1 MSAKLDSRSLALFLA
16 VAEAQSFR
24 QAAESLYLSQPPLS
38 RAIRA
43 LEARLGAPLFD
54 RHPHGASLTEA
65 GRRLLPYARG
75 VADLLRQAEAAFQ
88 GAAVPSTLRLGLTSS
103 AEPAWFRGLAD
114 RVQALQP
121 GVMVAVA
128 SDTSPRLVRR
138 VLAGQLDAAF
148 IALPTDVRGLDVL
161 ELDHLPMVVALPSA
175 HPLARRRLL
184 RLADLAA
191 EPVFWF
197 ERARQPAFYDHCQQV
212 FERHR
217 FAPPKLHEPADH
229 HVLLAEVAAGRGM
242 ALLASSFTGLRR
254 TGVAYRRLAEGDAL
268 ALGIGLVTPSGQSA
282 LRALL
287 SRAGGVMRASHAGH
301 RDVAQRKPI

>member
-1 MSAKLDSRSLALFLA
+1 MSSKLDSRSLSLFLA
-16 VAEAQSFR
+16 VADALSFR
-24 QAAESLYLSQPPLS
+24 QAAEALHLSQPPLS
-38 RAIRA
+38 RAIRD
-43 LEARLGAPLFD
+43 LESRLGMPLFD
-54 RHPHGASLTEA
+54 RHARGVSLTEA

-88 GAAVPSTLRLGLTSS
+88 GAAVPATLRLGMTSA

-114 RVQALQP
+114 RAQALQP
-121 GVMVAVA
+121 GVRVEVV
-128 SDTSPRLVRR
+128 SDTSPRLVRQLR
-138 VLAGQLDAAF
+138 AGRLDAAF

-161 ELDHLPMVVALPSA
+161 EIDCLPMVVALPSA

-184 RLADLAA
+184 RLADLAQQ
-191 EPVFWF
+191 PVFWF

-212 FERHR
+212 FERYR
-217 FAPPKLHEPADH
+217 FAPPKLREPADH

-254 TGVAYRRLAEGDAL
+254 AGVAYRRLAEGDAL
-268 ALGIGLVTPSGQSA
+268 ALGIGLVTPSGQTA

-287 SRAGGVMRASHAGH
+287 SRAGGVMRTSRA
-301 RDVAQRKPI
+301 

>member
-1 MSAKLDSRSLALFLA
+1 MSAKLDSRSLSLFLA
-16 VAEAQSFR
+16 VADALSFR
-24 QAAESLYLSQPPLS
+24 QAAEALHLSQPPLS
-38 RAIRA
+38 RAIRD
-43 LEARLGAPLFD
+43 LESRLGMTLFD
-54 RHPHGASLTEA
+54 RHARGVSLTEA

-88 GAAVPSTLRLGLTSS
+88 GAAVPATLRLGMTSA
-103 AEPAWFRGLAD
+103 AEPSWFRGLAD
-114 RVQALQP
+114 RAQALQP
-121 GVMVAVA
+121 GVRVEVV
-128 SDTSPRLVRR
+128 SDTSPRLVRQLR
-138 VLAGQLDAAF
+138 AGRLDAAF

-161 ELDHLPMVVALPSA
+161 EIDRLPMVVALPSA

-184 RLADLAA
+184 RLADLAD

-217 FAPPKLHEPADH
+217 FAPPKLREPADH

-254 TGVAYRRLAEGDAL
+254 AGVAYRRLAEGDAL
-268 ALGIGLVTPSGQSA
+268 ALGIGLVTPSGQTA

-287 SRAGGVMRASHAGH
+287 SRAGGVMRTSHA
-301 RDVAQRKPI
+301 

>member
-1 MSAKLDSRSLALFLA
+1 MSSKLDSRSLALFLA
-16 VAEAQSFR
+16 VADALSFR
-24 QAAESLYLSQPPLS
+24 QAAEALHLSQPPLS
-38 RAIRA
+38 RAIRD
-43 LEARLGAPLFD
+43 LESRLGMPLFD
-54 RHPHGASLTEA
+54 RHARGVSLTEA
-65 GRRLLPYARG
+65 GRRLLPYACG

-88 GAAVPSTLRLGLTSS
+88 GAAVPATLRLGLTSA

-114 RVQALQP
+114 RAQALQP
-121 GVMVAVA
+121 GIRVEVV
-128 SDTSPRLVRR
+128 SDTSPRLVRQLR
-138 VLAGQLDAAF
+138 AGRLDAAF

-161 ELDHLPMVVALPSA
+161 EIDRLPMVVALSSA
-175 HPLARRRLL
+175 HPLVRRRML
-184 RLADLAA
+184 RLADLAD

-217 FAPPKLHEPADH
+217 FAPPKLREPADH

-254 TGVAYRRLAEGDAL
+254 AGVAYRRLAEGDAL
-268 ALGIGLVTPSGQSA
+268 ALGIGLVTPPGQTA

-287 SRAGGVMRASHAGH
+287 SRAGGVMRTSHA
-301 RDVAQRKPI
+301 